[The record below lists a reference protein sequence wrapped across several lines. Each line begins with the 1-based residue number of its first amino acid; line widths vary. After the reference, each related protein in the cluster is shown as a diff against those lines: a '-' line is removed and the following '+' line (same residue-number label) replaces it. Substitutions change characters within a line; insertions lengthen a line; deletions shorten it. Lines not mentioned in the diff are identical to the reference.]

1 MKTHLLFLSLLLPA
15 VAFCTNQNQD
25 DPHQNQE
32 EPQGEPWQDQVFERN
47 VDDPLDEVL
56 TELPP
61 EILPGITVQATRPY
75 VENFLTEVHYPDHD
89 YTTAPVTRVLEF
101 DGGFN
106 DADAT
111 DYPVYNA
118 DKPAM
123 YTIRWTADASVG
135 DLVLTLKDGSW
146 SQQIKV
152 AAGKDYQVISN
163 LRPGANYT
171 YEVKGAHGST
181 MTSGTFKT
189 TGSLHQVFFDWNV
202 RNARDLGGWK
212 TYDGQ
217 TVKYRKIYRGGRLE
231 GSTMSREGREAVLA
245 EGIKAQLELRY
256 TEDMLKFCALGENYA
271 FCNPGIKNGGTA
283 MLAAKAKTKQ
293 CFEFIVKCVRENK
306 PVYFHCSLGRDRT
319 GTMAALLLG
328 VLGVV
333 EGDISKEYELSYF
346 APRGWSIA
354 YSESSHVFR
363 NTRDKEYAG
372 VANYL
377 YNKGKKSDGT
387 FERFDRCVELYLLDI
402 GVSQQDI
409 DDFRSLMLE

>member
-15 VAFCTNQNQD
+15 VVFCTNKDQD
-25 DPHQNQE
+25 QDEPQD

-61 EILPGITVQATRPY
+61 EITPGITIQATRPY
-75 VENFLTEVHYPDHD
+75 VEAFLTDVHYPDHD
-89 YTTAPVTRVLEF
+89 YTTAPVTKVLDFE
-101 DGGFN
+101 GGFN

-123 YTIRWTADASVG
+123 YTIRWTANASVG

-152 AAGKDYQVISN
+152 EAGKDYQIISN

-171 YEVKGAHGST
+171 YDVKGADGST

-189 TGSLHQVFFDWNV
+189 TGSLHQVFFEWNV

-212 TYDGQ
+212 TYDGK

-283 MLAAKAKTKQ
+283 MLAAKEKTKK
-293 CFEFIVKCVRENK
+293 CFEFVVNCVREDK

-346 APRGWSIA
+346 APKGWSIA
-354 YSESSHVFR
+354 YSESSHVFK

>member
-1 MKTHLLFLSLLLPA
+1 MKIRFLFLALLLPGL
-15 VAFCTNQNQD
+15 VLCTNKNDDTQD
-25 DPHQNQE
+25 
-32 EPQGEPWQDQVFERN
+32 EPQGEPWVDQVFERN

-56 TELPP
+56 TELPQ
-61 EILPGITVQATRPY
+61 EVFDGSIVQATRPY
-75 VENFLTEVHYPDHD
+75 VEKFLTEVQYPDHD
-89 YTTAPVTRVLEF
+89 YTTAPVTKVLDYE
-101 DGGFN
+101 GGYN
-106 DADAT
+106 NPDAT

-118 DKPAM
+118 DKPAL
-123 YTIRWTADASVG
+123 YTIRWTPDESAG
-135 DLVLTLKDGSW
+135 DLVLTLTDGDW
-146 SQQIKV
+146 SQKIQIP
-152 AAGKDYQVISN
+152 AGEDHQIISN
-163 LRPGANYT
+163 LRPNATYNYSVT
-171 YEVKGAHGST
+171 GKESNWMA
-181 MTSGTFKT
+181 TSGSFST

-212 TYDGQ
+212 TYDGK

-283 MLAAKAKTKQ
+283 MLAAKEKTKT
-293 CFEFIVKCVRENK
+293 CFEFIVNCVRENK

-354 YSESSHVFR
+354 YSESSKVFR

-372 VANYL
+372 VANLL
-377 YNKGKKSDGT
+377 YSKGKKSDGT
-387 FERFDRCVELYLLDI
+387 YERFDKCVENYLLGI

-409 DDFRSLMLE
+409 DDFRALMLE